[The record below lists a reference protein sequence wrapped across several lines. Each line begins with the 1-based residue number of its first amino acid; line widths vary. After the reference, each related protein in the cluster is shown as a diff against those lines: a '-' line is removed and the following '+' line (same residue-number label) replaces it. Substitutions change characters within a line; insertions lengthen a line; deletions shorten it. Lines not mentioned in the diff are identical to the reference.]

1 MHSFLKFAVTI
12 RLCLD
17 VDIQSEE
24 LNWPGIP
31 KLRGI
36 GNSLEYQCHCLD
48 VQLVDSWNRRKTTN
62 YNSCL
67 DVQSVDLYVLK
78 SLGCLQ

>member
-1 MHSFLKFAVTI
+1 MTI

-36 GNSLEYQCHCLD
+36 GNSLEYQFHCLD
-48 VQLVDSWNRRKTTN
+48 VQLVDSWNRRKITN
-62 YNSCL
+62 SNSCL
-67 DVQSVDLYVLK
+67 DVQSVELHVLK